1 MHRRTAVKS
10 ARRSLRTAGFHRPHS
25 APVRYLPAVPASGP
39 AVPVRMPPEGA
50 TVMSERGKPSRAS
63 RVEMTEIVMPAD
75 TNQHDRVWG
84 GRVMSLIDK
93 AAAIAALR
101 HSRTYVVTAL
111 VDGLEF
117 KEPVRRGHILRL
129 FAAVNAV
136 FGSSMEVG
144 VKVLS
149 EDPLTGKQAHCCS
162 AYATMVSLDAAGRPA
177 RAPRLLVS
185 TAAERRREREAGR
198 RRRERLRQRERGTKR
213 TASRRRRRSR

>member
-1 MHRRTAVKS
+1 MRPRAPVKS
-10 ARRSLRTAGFHRPHS
+10 TRATRRPRRS
-25 APVRYLPAVPASGP
+25 APVPYLPAVAACASGFP
-39 AVPVRMPPEGA
+39 ARAPEEA
-50 TVMSERGKPSRAS
+50 TVKSERGKPSRAS
-63 RVEMTEIVMPAD
+63 HVEMTEIVMPAD

-101 HSRTYVVTAL
+101 HSRTHVVTAL

-117 KEPVRRGHILRL
+117 KQPVRRGHILRL
-129 FAAVNAV
+129 LAAVNAV

-149 EDPLTGKQAHCCS
+149 EDPLTGEQAHCCS

-177 RAPRLLVS
+177 RAPRLLVR
-185 TAAERRREREAGR
+185 TAEERRREREAGQR
-198 RRRERLRQRERGTKR
+198 RRDRLRRRAREAKRATGGYSRGR
-213 TASRRRRRSR
+213 